1 MEVAAGGPQTP
12 SAPDTAKGK
21 QARTTLS
28 AKVPPPAGGA
38 ADKSLVELDLQSQAH
53 AATIGYD
60 AATWDAKELPPGCA
74 SRWDVDTAQRD
85 TSYASSEASSC
96 VPTHTLSLS
105 LSHGPCSAKIPAD
118 LEVAPSHLQ
127 CM

>member
-96 VPTHTLSLS
+96 VPAHSLS

-127 CM
+127 CN